1 MMSKAQEIIDKIEKT
16 AKDPNV
22 SNAVI
27 DGLLNEMVSLLNK
40 EPEAWD
46 LCTDRVRFLLNERF
60 CYTGPSSYGSYR

>member
-1 MMSKAQEIIDKIEKT
+1 MSKAQEIIDKIEKLRKIQT
-16 AKDPNV
+16 FPM
-22 SNAVI
+22 
-27 DGLLNEMVSLLNK
+27 LSLTDCSMKWCLFNK